1 MLGLCVEEH
10 AEAGFFVPRAQHSG
24 TQHTRWCSA
33 NSRCI
38 HMLQADTSA
47 QARASAAGAECLPGS
62 LARYHRRAAGAR
74 LLSLRDLA
82 SSSSADATAPE
93 SDLSHSNE
101 DGSRPIRACQEMTL
115 PRWSTPGRAKLTDRC
130 EQQVKGVG
138 VSQTRKLLSSASG
151 STRHR
156 QGQGDCNGKARYRAA
171 QHGRGAG
178 RSRAD
183 ATGRGSDA
191 PMAGGRRLWRR

>member
-1 MLGLCVEEH
+1 MCRGTCGGRLLCSSCPTFGDT
-10 AEAGFFVPRAQHSG
+10 AHSLVFSEFSMY
-24 TQHTRWCSA
+24 TYV
-33 NSRCI
+33 
-38 HMLQADTSA
+38 QADTSA

-93 SDLSHSNE
+93 SDLSHSNG
-101 DGSRPIRACQEMTL
+101 DGSRPIRACQ
-115 PRWSTPGRAKLTDRC
+115 
-130 EQQVKGVG
+130 VG

>member
-1 MLGLCVEEH
+1 MYTYV
-10 AEAGFFVPRAQHSG
+10 
-24 TQHTRWCSA
+24 
-33 NSRCI
+33 
-38 HMLQADTSA
+38 QADTSA

-93 SDLSHSNE
+93 SDLSHSNG

-115 PRWSTPGRAKLTDRC
+115 PQWSTPGIAKLADRC
-130 EQQVKGVG
+130 EQQVW
-138 VSQTRKLLSSASG
+138 G
-151 STRHR
+151 SRR
-156 QGQGDCNGKARYRAA
+156 QEDSCPVRAQARDTGKGQGDCNGKARYRAA

>member
-1 MLGLCVEEH
+1 MYTYV
-10 AEAGFFVPRAQHSG
+10 
-24 TQHTRWCSA
+24 
-33 NSRCI
+33 
-38 HMLQADTSA
+38 QADTSA

-74 LLSLRDLA
+74 LLSPQDLA

-93 SDLSHSNE
+93 SDLSHLNE

-115 PRWSTPGRAKLTDRC
+115 PRWSTPGIAKLTDRC
-130 EQQVKGVG
+130 EQQVG
-138 VSQTRKLLSSASG
+138 VSRTRLLSSASG